1 MLHWVKFPVVERERR
16 LLCSLVQA
24 LREKGYS
31 IE

>member
-1 MLHWVKFPVVERERR
+1 MLPWVKFPVVERERR
-16 LLCSLVQA
+16 LLRYLVQA